1 MAKQEGLLRMPQLP
15 KAVTRGLIFQN
26 QQEVVHKYHERGGPK
41 RSIKMIPD
49 EARRGS
55 KQGGSGDRAWDRH
68 IYLTE
73 PTSPTVS
80 CMGQVKSQ
88 RQNQQRLKKLKSKRI
103 TLPASPLI
111 RSVSEVNN
119 NNNKKRT
126 TTFQR
131 ILQQRGRKSS
141 CAPSDAHGGST
152 IAAPALRQLNRFAS
166 RRAAFENFDWKAH
179 AVAPEDDDQTTISFS
194 QPTAPASI

>member
-1 MAKQEGLLRMPQLP
+1 MAKQEELKKTILRMLQLP
-15 KAVTRGLIFQN
+15 KAVTQGLIFQN
-26 QQEVVHKYHERGGPK
+26 QQRLVHKYHERDGPK

-49 EARRGS
+49 EARRRS

-80 CMGQVKSQ
+80 CMGQVKIQ
-88 RQNQQRLKKLKSKRI
+88 RQNQQRL
-103 TLPASPLI
+103 
-111 RSVSEVNN
+111 

-126 TTFQR
+126 STFQR
-131 ILQQRGRKSS
+131 IRQPRRRKSS

-166 RRAAFENFDWKAH
+166 GRAAFENFDWKAH
-179 AVAPEDDDQTTISFS
+179 AVAPEDDDQTTISFT
-194 QPTAPASI
+194 QPTSPASI